1 MAKRKPLVA
10 PDQLSKELKKS
21 TGQGLGAFFAPSP
34 PAESEPEPEEREAP
48 EVASEEQAEE
58 PNGPQPQ
65 PAESKQAI
73 QQESNITSNI
83 ANNIT
88 SNIANNITSNIT
100 ILQFST
106 EDIDQLKEP
115 AYKAQTF
122 RLTEREV
129 EWVRDV
135 SHQLSKEFRR
145 GKVSQADILRV
156 AIKLFENA
164 LALNKADVMKILEVI
179 K

>member
-48 EVASEEQAEE
+48 EVAPEEQAEE

-73 QQESNITSNI
+73 QQES
-83 ANNIT
+83 NIT